1 MSVDAETE
9 VQNLLKMV
17 LEARTK
23 TQEIEQGV
31 EQARETNKAIK
42 QANDER
48 IRKIQEENQELDSQL
63 GVKEITLNKAKS
75 EIETQIYE
83 AKAKLLRRIIL
94 CNLKNLLKKEVKTG
108 IPENILSTIY
118 TGRFATI
125 YDEITVG
132 NKTVN
137 KYEWIVRTKLAEP
150 LEKTYFGLRDLLAVV
165 WSTYKEIHW
174 GFSRDEL
181 AAFFQRDFKSEEEAK
196 AYAERN
202 RAKICQELIKGIR
215 QVEWEIEGANDNIDE
230 VFDFRLLESVLDPHY
245 SQYDKFQVVA
255 GTEKHKLVL
264 SPVLSSYDRNV
275 EKIQPYTVT
284 VTQQGYQ
291 LTIAGHRFSGQASQI
306 KYATCRYFTTEFKA
320 IEADTQQEIQNPTW

>member
-1 MSVDAETE
+1 MSIDAETE

-48 IRKIQEENQELDSQL
+48 IRKIQEENRELDSEL
-63 GVKEITLNKAKS
+63 GSKEIMLNKAKS

-94 CNLKNLLKKEVKTG
+94 CNLKNLLKDL
-108 IPENILSTIY
+108 PPDSAPDALSTIF
-118 TGRFATI
+118 TGRFAI
-125 YDEITVG
+125 VYDRITTG
-132 NKTVN
+132 SKPVN
-137 KYEWIVRTKLAEP
+137 KYEWIVSIKLAEQVSRSG
-150 LEKTYFGLRDLLAVV
+150 LLKYVWATYD
-165 WSTYKEIHW
+165 EIHW
-174 GFSRDEL
+174 GWRDEL
-181 AAFFQRDFKSEEEAK
+181 PQFYQRDFKTEEEAK

-230 VFDFRLLESVLDPHY
+230 VFDFRLLGSVVDPY
-245 SQYDKFQVVA
+245 SRADKFRVVSA
-255 GTEKHKLVL
+255 EKHKF
-264 SPVLSSYDRNV
+264 R
-275 EKIQPYTVT
+275 
-284 VTQQGYQ
+284 
-291 LTIAGHRFSGQASQI
+291 
-306 KYATCRYFTTEFKA
+306 
-320 IEADTQQEIQNPTW
+320 